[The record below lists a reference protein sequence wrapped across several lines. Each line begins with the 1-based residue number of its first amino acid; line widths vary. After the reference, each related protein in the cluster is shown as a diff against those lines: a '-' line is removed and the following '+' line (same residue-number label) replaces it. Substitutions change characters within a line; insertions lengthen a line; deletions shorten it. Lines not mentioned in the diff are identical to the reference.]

1 MRCENCKI
9 NINNLSSNC
18 PLCGRHLPECDAE
31 KYPSYP
37 DITESA
43 SVANNKNIRGLLFL
57 TIVFSLS
64 AFLLNLLTPYKYF
77 WSMIP
82 ISGMWLLWLV
92 LGIPI
97 IKKRITP
104 SMIVLDNIIVSVF
117 LNIID
122 ITLNQQGWAMSYVVP
137 FILMGSALAIT
148 IVFMLTKIDWK
159 EYYPSQMAIVG
170 LCFIPL
176 TIRIF
181 ISFIFWPSVI
191 SAAYGFVTILGM
203 VILGNK
209 KFKHETKK
217 RFHL

>member
-1 MRCENCKI
+1 MRCENCKV
-9 NINNLSSNC
+9 NISNISSNC
-18 PLCGRHLPECDAE
+18 PLCGRHLHESGIGKHA
-31 KYPSYP
+31 SYP
-37 DITESA
+37 DIKESL
-43 SVANNKNIRGLLFL
+43 SSTHNRNIRGLLFL

-64 AFLLNLLTPYKYF
+64 IFLLNLLTPYKYF
-77 WSMIP
+77 WSLIP

-97 IKKRITP
+97 IRKKITP
-104 SMIVLDNIIVSVF
+104 AMIVLDNIIISIF

-122 ITLNQQGWAMSYVVP
+122 VTLTQQGWAISYVVP
-137 FILMGSALAIT
+137 FILVGSTLAIT

-159 EYYPSQMAIVG
+159 DYYPSQIAIVG

-176 TIRIF
+176 IIRIF

-191 SAAYGFVTILGM
+191 SAAYGFFTILGM
-203 VILGNK
+203 IILGNK

-217 RFHL
+217 RFHI